1 MTKALFY
8 IQLGAREQ
16 IGFGHPFGPLPAW
29 QVYDL
34 DNHADT
40 TTLKYA
46 SRLLGEAEEVVL
58 VFKQHGPYQSLGGI
72 TGFLES
78 VMRSKKGN
86 PTAYSLGPV
95 MLPVLVNKRFG
106 VQEKDIERIKALLD
120 KPLEPPQN
128 TPSAP

>member
-16 IGFGHPFGPLPAW
+16 IGFGHPFGSLPAW

-34 DNHADT
+34 DNHADA

-46 SRLLGEAEEVVL
+46 SRLLNEAEEVVL
-58 VFKQHGPYQSLGGI
+58 VFNQLGPYESLGGI

-78 VMRSKKGN
+78 MMRSKKAS
-86 PTAYSLGPV
+86 PVAYSLGSV
-95 MLPVLVNKRFG
+95 TLPVLINKRFG
-106 VQEKDIERIKALLD
+106 VKETDIESIKVQLND
-120 KPLEPPQN
+120 PSEPPQ
-128 TPSAP
+128 TASLAR

>member
-8 IQLGAREQ
+8 IQLGTREQ

-34 DNHADT
+34 DNHADA

-46 SRLLGEAEEVVL
+46 DRLLGQAEEVVL
-58 VFKQHGPYQSLGGI
+58 VFKQHGPYQSLGGV

-78 VMRSKKGN
+78 VMRSKKAN

-106 VQEKDIERIKALLD
+106 VQEKDIKSIKALLN
-120 KPLEPPQN
+120 KPFQPPQD
-128 TPSAP
+128 APPAP

>member
-16 IGFGHPFGPLPAW
+16 IGFGHPFGRLPAW

-34 DNHADT
+34 DNHADA

-58 VFKQHGPYQSLGGI
+58 VFNQLGPYESLGGVNS
-72 TGFLES
+72 FLES
-78 VMRSKKGN
+78 VMRSKKAN

-95 MLPVLVNKRFG
+95 TLPVLVNKRFS
-106 VQEKDIERIKALLD
+106 VQEKDIKSIKALLD
-120 KPLEPPQN
+120 KPLEPPQD
-128 TPSAP
+128 APPAS